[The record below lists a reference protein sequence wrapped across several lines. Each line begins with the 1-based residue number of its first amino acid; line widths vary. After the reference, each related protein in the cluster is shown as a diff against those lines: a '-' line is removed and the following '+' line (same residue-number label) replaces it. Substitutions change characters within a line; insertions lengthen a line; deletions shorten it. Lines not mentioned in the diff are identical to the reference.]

1 MEIDNCDDEDI
12 EKYQELFEIEE
23 LKNLENQ
30 IQKVEEEK
38 INLLKKERESEA
50 ELLEKSGQIGLT
62 IDHLERQNEFKMKER
77 ERALTKLYARM
88 NSKFKY
94 AIFMADGH
102 LQTQQ
107 RKIKKFIE
115 QDKKDKM
122 LFDGIRDQKLKVKW
136 IKTPQ
141 AVSCK
146 VLVAR
151 CLRDKVPKGEFVIRA
166 SVLDRL
172 IQNKMQYKFIEHGQR
187 IKD

>member
-1 MEIDNCDDEDI
+1 M

-23 LKNLENQ
+23 LKNLESQ

-50 ELLEKSGQIGLT
+50 ELMVQSGQIGLT
-62 IDHLERQNEFKMKER
+62 IDQLERENESKVKER

-88 NSKFKY
+88 NTKFKY
-94 AIFMADGH
+94 RIYMADGH
-102 LQTQQ
+102 LVTQQ
-107 RKIKKFIE
+107 RKIKKFMDE
-115 QDKKDKM
+115 KKKEKM

-146 VLVAR
+146 VNIAR
-151 CLRDKVPKGEFVIRA
+151 CLRDKVPKGEFLIRA

-172 IQNKMQYKFIEHGQR
+172 IANKM
-187 IKD
+187 